1 MHSGSTPEVLLT
13 LMGVRFLVVVNPE
26 STARLDWL
34 FLLNPARHRTPPR
47 ARRGSVGLNMRCAI
61 VVCLSKVVSR
71 LGASGL

>member
-1 MHSGSTPEVLLT
+1 MRSGSTPEVLLT
-13 LMGVRFLVVVNPE
+13 LIGVRFLVVANPE

-34 FLLNPARHRTPPR
+34 FLRTQPATAHPR
-47 ARRGSVGLNMRCAI
+47 ERGVAQLVSIRRCAI